1 MEEAKANG
9 TRTVGVSNSI
19 VYHYLDFDT
28 VMPRSSY
35 QPSNFTDTVLEPPDL
50 LKYQSPFEWP
60 KARKDLIIWLSCA
73 ATCLTAYTAGSYASA
88 VDQMVVEW
96 KVSRIA
102 ALVGITTFTLGFGIA
117 PMALAP
123 FSEINGRRPVF
134 LVTGIL
140 FVVFQMCCAVT
151 PTYAGILV
159 CRFLAGCASS
169 TFSTMVGGVVAGPC
183 LAL

>member
-9 TRTVGVSNSI
+9 TRTIELSDSI

-28 VMPRSSY
+28 VTPRSLY
-35 QPSNFTDTVLEPPDL
+35 QTSKFTNTILEPPNL

-60 KARKDLIIWLSCA
+60 KARKDLTIWLSCA

-88 VDQMVVEW
+88 VDQMVIEW
-96 KVSRIA
+96 HVSQVA
-102 ALVGITTFTLGFGIA
+102 ALVGITTFTIGFGIA

-140 FVVFQMCCAVT
+140 FVLFQMCCAVT
-151 PTYAGILV
+151 PTYGGMLV
-159 CRFLAGCASS
+159 CRLLAGCASS
-169 TFSTMVGGVVAGPC
+169 TFSTMVGGVVAGPY